1 MLRPDVCDLNS
12 GLDDLHDATADFMD
26 RPSDELLRVGS
37 GLYFERVGPGAHGGH
52 HRSCEHGQRDMM
64 VPAVPLISFQIM
76 VAHRFRILKK
86 TQM

>member
-1 MLRPDVCDLNS
+1 MYAIEIRAWMIFTTRRRISWIDHRMSSCVLAES
-12 GLDDLHDATADFMD
+12 F
-26 RPSDELLRVGS
+26 
-37 GLYFERVGPGAHGGH
+37 FERVGPGAHGRH